1 MRSVKRDVE
10 AISLRSLV
18 ALAYLIVFGSI
29 VAFTAFT
36 WLLANVP
43 VSTVGTYAYVNPIVA
58 VALGAIF
65 LEEPITPRRLIAAAI
80 IIGAV
85 VAMVSGR
92 PRDVPAPK
100 PVPDAARLEPD

>member
-1 MRSVKRDVE
+1 M
-10 AISLRSLV
+10 
-18 ALAYLIVFGSI
+18 FGSL

-43 VSTVGTYAYVNPIVA
+43 VSTLGTYAYVNPIVA

-65 LEEPITPRRLIAAAI
+65 LSEPITPRTLIAAAI
-80 IIGAV
+80 IIAAV

-92 PRDVPAPK
+92 PREIEGAETDPRCR
-100 PVPDAARLEPD
+100 ARSSRTAGTGCGMAGPSTQRCQ